1 MNQIE
6 MGHQENFI
14 LEQRTALSIV
24 IGIVLFTLGA
34 LCCIF
39 FIKMNCCQ
47 RWIQMDGNGPDGCKW
62 MIMDIKWNKMYVQM
76 QKMQNEYKT
85 RQRTTVR
92 NSGLA

>member
-1 MNQIE
+1 MCTSMQKI
-6 MGHQENFI
+6 
-14 LEQRTALSIV
+14 
-24 IGIVLFTLGA
+24 
-34 LCCIF
+34 
-39 FIKMNCCQ
+39 
-47 RWIQMDGNGPDGCKW
+47 KW